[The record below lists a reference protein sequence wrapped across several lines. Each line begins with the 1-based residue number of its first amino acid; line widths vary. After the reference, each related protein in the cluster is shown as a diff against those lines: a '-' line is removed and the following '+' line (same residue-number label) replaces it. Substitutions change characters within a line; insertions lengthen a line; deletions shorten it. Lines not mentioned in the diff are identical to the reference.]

1 MTPEQLEQVR
11 EYAKYGFTIQR
22 IARLM
27 ELDPKELQQEYE
39 DENSALRAKYEQ
51 GWLEAELDRKKAK
64 QEAASKG
71 NLTAIQMIEKD
82 AKTEYLKRR
91 KEEIFGRPMES

>member
-1 MTPEQLEQVR
+1 MTAEQLEQVR

-27 ELDPKELQQEYE
+27 ELDPKEMQEEYE
-39 DENSALRAKYEQ
+39 QEGPLRAKYEQ
-51 GWLEAELDRKKAK
+51 GWLEAELERKKAK
-64 QEAASKG
+64 QDAAAKG